1 MIVII
6 MTIMIMMMIMIM
18 KLITKFP
25 LKRPIW
31 IAVFGKAEGSRG
43 LYENWDF
50 DQDGK
55 ITIDEVRTIQY
66 SICKKKHPTFVTC
79 QISNVD
85 EYKII
90 FFPSDKE
97 ICEGRKVPL
106 SHGWGSETHVSLPL
120 L

>member
-1 MIVII
+1 
-6 MTIMIMMMIMIM
+6 MMMIMIM

-55 ITIDEVRTIQY
+55 ITIDEVRIVQY
-66 SICKKKHPTFVTC
+66 SICKKKHPSFVTC

-90 FFPSDKE
+90 FSLQIKRFA
-97 ICEGRKVPL
+97 KVERYL
-106 SHGWGSETHVSLPL
+106 YLTDEEVKRM
-120 L
+120 

>member
-1 MIVII
+1 
-6 MTIMIMMMIMIM
+6 MMMIMIM

-55 ITIDEVRTIQY
+55 ITIDEVRTVQY
-66 SICKKKHPTFVTC
+66 SICKKKHPSFVTC

-85 EYKII
+85 ENKII
-90 FFPSDKE
+90 FSLQIKRFA
-97 ICEGRKVPL
+97 KVERYL
-106 SHGWGSETHVSLPL
+106 YLTDEEVKRM
-120 L
+120 

>member
-25 LKRPIW
+25 LIRPIS

-55 ITIDEVRTIQY
+55 ITIDEVRTVQY
-66 SICKKKHPTFVTC
+66 SICKKKHPSFVTC

-90 FFPSDKE
+90 F
-97 ICEGRKVPL
+97 
-106 SHGWGSETHVSLPL
+106 SLQIKRFAKAERYL
-120 L
+120 YLTDEEVKRM

>member
-25 LKRPIW
+25 LKRPIS

-55 ITIDEVRTIQY
+55 ITIDEVRTVQY
-66 SICKKKHPTFVTC
+66 SICKKKHPSFVTC

-90 FFPSDKE
+90 F
-97 ICEGRKVPL
+97 
-106 SHGWGSETHVSLPL
+106 SLQIKRFAKTERYL
-120 L
+120 YLTDEEVKRM

>member
-1 MIVII
+1 
-6 MTIMIMMMIMIM
+6 MMMIMIM

-55 ITIDEVRTIQY
+55 ITIDEVRTVQY
-66 SICKKKHPTFVTC
+66 SICKKKHPSFVTC

-90 FFPSDKE
+90 F
-97 ICEGRKVPL
+97 
-106 SHGWGSETHVSLPL
+106 SLQIKRFAKAERYL
-120 L
+120 YLTDEEVKRM

>member
-1 MIVII
+1 
-6 MTIMIMMMIMIM
+6 MMIMIM

-55 ITIDEVRTIQY
+55 ITIDEVRTVQY
-66 SICKKKHPTFVTC
+66 SICKKKHPSFVTC

-90 FFPSDKE
+90 F
-97 ICEGRKVPL
+97 
-106 SHGWGSETHVSLPL
+106 SLQIKRFAKAERYL
-120 L
+120 YLTDEEVKRM

>member
-25 LKRPIW
+25 LKRPIS

-55 ITIDEVRTIQY
+55 ITIDEVRTVQY
-66 SICKKKHPTFVTC
+66 SICKKKHPSFVTC

-90 FFPSDKE
+90 F
-97 ICEGRKVPL
+97 
-106 SHGWGSETHVSLPL
+106 SLQIKRFAKAERYL
-120 L
+120 YLTDEEVKRM

>member
-1 MIVII
+1 
-6 MTIMIMMMIMIM
+6 MIM

-25 LKRPIW
+25 LKRPIS

-55 ITIDEVRTIQY
+55 ITIDEVRTVQY
-66 SICKKKHPTFVTC
+66 SICKKKHPSFVTC

-90 FFPSDKE
+90 F
-97 ICEGRKVPL
+97 
-106 SHGWGSETHVSLPL
+106 SLQIKRFAKAERYL
-120 L
+120 YLTDEEVKRM

>member
-6 MTIMIMMMIMIM
+6 MTIMIMMMTMIM

-55 ITIDEVRTIQY
+55 ITIDEVRIVQY
-66 SICKKKHPTFVTC
+66 SIKKTPQLC
-79 QISNVD
+79 
-85 EYKII
+85 YL
-90 FFPSDKE
+90 SDQ
-97 ICEGRKVPL
+97 
-106 SHGWGSETHVSLPL
+106 
-120 L
+120 